1 MNNDGLS
8 VPQGAALTLGAVLG
22 TGVISL
28 PALAASEAGPA
39 SLVAWLAL
47 IVLSVPLAATF
58 AALGARHPD
67 GGGVATY
74 ARLAF
79 NQHVA
84 TMVGWAFYLTIG
96 VGAPVAAGF
105 GGAYVADA
113 FGGGQS
119 MSLAA
124 TAGIIVLVTAM
135 NWFGIKV
142 SGGVQL
148 AIAGAIAV
156 LLAVAVVVAL
166 PHAELE
172 RLTPFAPHGW
182 GSVGTAAAM
191 LVWAFAGWEILS
203 SLSADY
209 RDPARDIRRATVIA
223 LVVVTVLYLGI
234 AFATVAALGST
245 SGAAPLADLL
255 VLGFG
260 EPARPVTAV
269 VAVLLTIG
277 AINAYFAGGSRLGA
291 SLAREGGL
299 PRALAAPASEIPR
312 RSLLAICAVAL
323 GTLAVTWVAGASTDA
338 ALLMASGT
346 FSLLYV
352 VGAAAALRLLPR
364 GGRSWWAAVCSLVAA
379 LILLGLTG
387 AHLLGPLLCGGAG
400 LAWSLATSRRDRSR
414 PAREAAQELEPAR
427 EALCADG
434 SVA

>member
-1 MNNDGLS
+1 M
-8 VPQGAALTLGAVLG
+8 
-22 TGVISL
+22 
-28 PALAASEAGPA
+28 
-39 SLVAWLAL
+39 
-47 IVLSVPLAATF
+47 
-58 AALGARHPD
+58 
-67 GGGVATY
+67 
-74 ARLAF
+74 
-79 NQHVA
+79 
-84 TMVGWAFYLTIG
+84 
-96 VGAPVAAGF
+96 
-105 GGAYVADA
+105 
-113 FGGGQS
+113 
-119 MSLAA
+119 
-124 TAGIIVLVTAM
+124 
-135 NWFGIKV
+135 
-142 SGGVQL
+142 
-148 AIAGAIAV
+148 

-234 AFATVAALGST
+234 AFATVAALEST

-299 PRALAAPASEIPR
+299 PRVLAAPASEIPR

-323 GTLAVTWVAGASTDA
+323 GTLAVTWAADASTDA

-387 AHLLGPLLCGGAG
+387 AHLLGPVLCGGAG
-400 LAWSLATSRRDRSR
+400 LAWSLVTSRRERSR
-414 PAREAAQELEPAR
+414 PAREVGQQLEPAGQ
-427 EALCADG
+427 ALCPDG

>member
-1 MNNDGLS
+1 
-8 VPQGAALTLGAVLG
+8 
-22 TGVISL
+22 
-28 PALAASEAGPA
+28 
-39 SLVAWLAL
+39 
-47 IVLSVPLAATF
+47 
-58 AALGARHPD
+58 
-67 GGGVATY
+67 
-74 ARLAF
+74 
-79 NQHVA
+79 
-84 TMVGWAFYLTIG
+84 
-96 VGAPVAAGF
+96 
-105 GGAYVADA
+105 
-113 FGGGQS
+113 
-119 MSLAA
+119 
-124 TAGIIVLVTAM
+124 M

-148 AIAGAIAV
+148 AIAGAIAL

-166 PHAELE
+166 PHADLA

-299 PRALAAPASEIPR
+299 PYVLADPASSIPR

-387 AHLLGPLLCGGAG
+387 AHLLGPVLCGGAG
-400 LAWSLATSRRDRSR
+400 LVWSLTRSRRDRSR
-414 PAREAAQELEPAR
+414 PAREGAEELEPVGQ
-427 EALCADG
+427 ALCPDG